1 MKKLFNLILKL
12 GRDQRSQDMVEYA
25 LVAGFIAVAGGAIL
39 PGISDNI
46 SIIFSKM
53 GSLVSDAAGGS
64 GSLSPSP
71 SPSPSPVP
79 SDRRYKRDVVPVSS
93 TLDRVL
99 KLEGV
104 YYHWKRDEFPEMNF
118 PDGQQIGLIAQ
129 DVERLFPEA
138 VGTTEDEYKTLEYA
152 QLVPVLIEAIKTQQ
166 QIIETQNV
174 ELRKMRSEGENLSR
188 RLENLEKRIDVRT
201 SDTDALH

>member
-12 GRDQRSQDMVEYA
+12 GRDKRSQDLVEYA
-25 LVAGFIAVAGGAIL
+25 LLAGFIAVAAGAIF
-39 PGISDNI
+39 PRISGNI

-53 GSLVSDAAGGS
+53 ASVVSDAAGGAGS
-64 GSLSPSP
+64 GSLSPT
-71 SPSPSPVP
+71 P

-104 YYHWKRDEFPEMNF
+104 YYQWKRDEFPEMNF

-129 DVERLFPEA
+129 DVERLFPEV
-138 VGTTEDEYKTLEYA
+138 VGTTKDEYKTLEYA

-188 RLENLEKRIDVRT
+188 RLENLEKRD
-201 SDTDALH
+201 